1 MFQISIYHQ
10 IVQSS
15 IAQILD
21 FMLVHTLTSPQKYGI
36 LRIPRTK
43 FEKVSTLATSQ
54 RFLKK
59 IYWMKNSDS
68 WHGYG
73 LEKPTIWNR
82 RHPVVEDIVM
92 IFIGLISFSYEI
104 IVLWHAFYFPFLANG
119 RSDRS
124 YHHVKLKHDMQHKPL
139 GSWPFDKRKG
149 VSTYFSIERLIL
161 NTLIFSRK
169 PDFLIEESANY
180 NSKRCVNA
188 RTCYKGFYFCSNST
202 PPFILNT
209 SQATPGYYH
218 DAMRNCQE

>member
-21 FMLVHTLTSPQKYGI
+21 FMLVHTLTSPQRHGI

-92 IFIGLISFSYEI
+92 IFIGLISYQHAI
-104 IVLWHAFYFPFLANG
+104 LWHAFLFSIF
-119 RSDRS
+119 SKWS
-124 YHHVKLKHDMQHKPL
+124 L
-139 GSWPFDKRKG
+139 GS
-149 VSTYFSIERLIL
+149 IL
-161 NTLIFSRK
+161 S
-169 PDFLIEESANY
+169 S
-180 NSKRCVNA
+180 C
-188 RTCYKGFYFCSNST
+188 
-202 PPFILNT
+202 
-209 SQATPGYYH
+209 QAETWY
-218 DAMRNCQE
+218 AT